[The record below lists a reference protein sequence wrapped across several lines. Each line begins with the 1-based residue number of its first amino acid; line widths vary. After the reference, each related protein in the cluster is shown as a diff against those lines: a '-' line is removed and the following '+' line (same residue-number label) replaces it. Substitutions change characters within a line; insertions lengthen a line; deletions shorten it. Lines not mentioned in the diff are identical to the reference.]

1 MELDPLTAMAV
12 LVLMAYIFFYLP
24 ASKLRGVLILV
35 MLGIIG
41 YAMAITVA
49 EMPPFG
55 EATNPAHNMI
65 YERYTRQG
73 IQDTGALNLI
83 ASIITDYR
91 AFDTLGE
98 VTVLFTA
105 IAAALS
111 NLKAH

>member
-1 MELDPLTAMAV
+1 MAI
-12 LVLMAYIFFYLP
+12 LVLASYIFFYLP
-24 ASKLRGVLILV
+24 ASRLRGVLVLI

-41 YAMAITVA
+41 YALVATVA
-49 EMPPFG
+49 EMPTFG
-55 EATNPAHNMI
+55 ASANPPHNEV
-65 YERYTRQG
+65 YQRYLHQAVE
-73 IQDTGALNLI
+73 DTGAINAI
-83 ASIITDYR
+83 AAIITDYR